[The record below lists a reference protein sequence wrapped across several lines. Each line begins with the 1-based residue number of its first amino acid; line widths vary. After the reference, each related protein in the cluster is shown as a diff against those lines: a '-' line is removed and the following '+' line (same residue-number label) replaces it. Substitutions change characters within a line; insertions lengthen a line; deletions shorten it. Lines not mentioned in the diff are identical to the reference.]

1 MAKIFFKRFRSSGK
15 KSIIE
20 IKNNYSGFLE
30 DFMEKKTSG
39 KC

>member
-1 MAKIFFKRFRSSGK
+1 MAEIFFRRLSSEK

-30 DFMEKKTSG
+30 DFMEKKTLG